1 MRITFYSTH
10 SYDRQFFDAANH
22 AFGFELNYQTAQLDV
37 QTAQLAVGSDAIC
50 AFVNDLLDEATLTAL
65 KQGGVRF
72 VALRCAGF
80 NQVNLEAAQR
90 LGIAVVRVP
99 EYSPYAVAEHTLAL
113 ILALNR
119 KIPSAHNRV
128 REGNF
133 RLAGLLGF
141 DLHGKTVGVIGTG
154 KIGAAF
160 CRIMR
165 GFSCEL
171 LAYDIHPNP
180 DCEALGVRYVSLEAL
195 LAAADIVS
203 LHCPLTP
210 QTLHLINAHQLAR
223 MKPGAMLVNTSRG
236 ALIDTPAL
244 IKALKT
250 GQLGYVALD
259 VYEEESDL
267 FFEDLSSEVIQDDVF
282 ARLLTFP
289 NVLITAHQ
297 AFFTREAMETI
308 AHTTLSNLDLLLRSL
323 PCPNQLSV
331 GR

>member
-10 SYDRQFFDAANH
+10 SYDRQFFDAANE
-22 AFGFELNYQTAQLDV
+22 AFGFELNYQTAQLDA
-37 QTAQLAVGSDAIC
+37 QTAQLAVGSEAIC
-50 AFVNDLLDEATLTAL
+50 AFVNDVLGEATLTAL

-160 CRIMR
+160 CSIMR

-180 DCEALGVRYVSLEAL
+180 DCEALGVRYVSLEEL

-210 QTLHLINAHQLAR
+210 HTLHLINAHQLAR

-244 IKALKT
+244 IQALKT
-250 GQLGYVALD
+250 GHLGYVALD

-308 AHTTLSNLDLLLRSL
+308 AHTTLSNLDLLQRSL
-323 PCPNQLSV
+323 PCSNQLSM